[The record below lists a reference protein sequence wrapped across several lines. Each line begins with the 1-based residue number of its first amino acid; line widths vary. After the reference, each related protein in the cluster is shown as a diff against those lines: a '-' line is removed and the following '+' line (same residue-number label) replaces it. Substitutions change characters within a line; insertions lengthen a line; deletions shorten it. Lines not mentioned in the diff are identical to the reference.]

1 MVKLEF
7 QFHFINFVSVL
18 TNCERNDF
26 LPLTRRV
33 EKLLW
38 VWYWFI
44 RVIFLFQIVSNS
56 EVWDMRTFHLLRTVP
71 ALNQC
76 TVRFSGINNVIY
88 ASVLEQELDDE
99 DLKYDTSFKTLDA
112 IDYSSIGKLQIN
124 SSTLKKFFVWKYSTC
139 VGITVASTLCCFK
152 LVNLTIVWM

>member
-1 MVKLEF
+1 
-7 QFHFINFVSVL
+7 
-18 TNCERNDF
+18 
-26 LPLTRRV
+26 
-33 EKLLW
+33 
-38 VWYWFI
+38 
-44 RVIFLFQIVSNS
+44 
-56 EVWDMRTFHLLRTVP
+56 MRTFHLLRTVP

-124 SSTLKKFFVWKYSTC
+124 SSTLKKFFV
-139 VGITVASTLCCFK
+139 
-152 LVNLTIVWM
+152 